1 MENRKVLIF
10 GERDE
15 LYDTIV
21 RLVGQNGFSPLSA
34 PSTGAI
40 AAQLERHHLT
50 LAIAVAS
57 RSSIRE
63 CLRPLKA
70 LLGRAGTVPVILAT
84 HHSSEKLVIE
94 ALRAGASDYICAP
107 ITNRSLMAGIRRIL
121 QNQAGAITRE
131 KTSAAV
137 ATAPQDLMVGQ
148 SRSMGAIKAY
158 IVKVAQTDS
167 TVLITGETG
176 TGKELATE
184 LIHTQSKRHRK
195 PLVRVNCAAIPD
207 GLVESEL
214 FGYRKGAFTGA
225 MTAQK
230 GKFALAHSGTL
241 FLDEIGEMS
250 LYTQAKIL
258 RSIESREI
266 FPLGAHGALPLDVR
280 VIAATNRD
288 PEKLIEQRAFRRDL
302 FYRLDCVRIH
312 LPPLRERKEDIP
324 DLAARRIDELNQIM
338 QRNVHSVADDALA
351 ALAHYQWPGNVR
363 ELNNLLEAAFINC
376 ERKHIRLVDFPK
388 AFIKKLSYGANSSTT
403 ERDRLLAVL
412 AATHWNKSAAARK
425 LKWSRMRVYRS
436 LRRYDIVQPISSS
449 RIN

>member
-1 MENRKVLIF
+1 MPV
-10 GERDE
+10 
-15 LYDTIV
+15 
-21 RLVGQNGFSPLSA
+21 S
-34 PSTGAI
+34 
-40 AAQLERHHLT
+40 
-50 LAIAVAS
+50 
-57 RSSIRE
+57 
-63 CLRPLKA
+63 
-70 LLGRAGTVPVILAT
+70 PVI
-84 HHSSEKLVIE
+84 S
-94 ALRAGASDYICAP
+94 
-107 ITNRSLMAGIRRIL
+107 
-121 QNQAGAITRE
+121 
-131 KTSAAV
+131 
-137 ATAPQDLMVGQ
+137 
-148 SRSMGAIKAY
+148 
-158 IVKVAQTDS
+158 
-167 TVLITGETG
+167 
-176 TGKELATE
+176 KELATE
-184 LIHTQSKRHRK
+184 LNHTHSKRHRK

-351 ALAHYQWPGNVR
+351 ALAQYQWPGNVR

-388 AFIKKLSYGANSSTT
+388 GFIKKLSYGANSSTT